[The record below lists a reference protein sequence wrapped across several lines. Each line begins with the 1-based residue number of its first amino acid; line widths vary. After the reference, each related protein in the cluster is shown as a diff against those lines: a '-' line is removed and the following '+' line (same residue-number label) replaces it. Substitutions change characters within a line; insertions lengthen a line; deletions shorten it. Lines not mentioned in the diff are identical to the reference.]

1 MNAASEVPTNA
12 STATGTATMAVVGDL
27 LLYKID
33 VVGISNVVAAHIH
46 GPADPTTNAPV
57 RLNLCGGGTAPAC
70 ATGDPFTGVLVAS
83 FGTEVS
89 GISFDSLLVLM
100 GSGSAYVNLHTND
113 GVDPANTGPGDL
125 PAGEIR
131 GQIAVQ

>member
-1 MNAASEVPTNA
+1 MNAANEFPTNA
-12 STATGTATMAVVGDL
+12 STATGTATMAVIGDL

-33 VVGISNVVAAHIH
+33 VVGISNASAAHIH
-46 GPADPTTNAPV
+46 GPAAAGTNAPV

-89 GISFDSLLVLM
+89 GISFDSLVVLM
-100 GSGSAYVNLHTND
+100 NNGNAYVNVHTND
-113 GVDPANTGPGDL
+113 GVDPTNTGPGDL
-125 PAGEIR
+125 ASGEIR
-131 GQIAVQ
+131 GQVVVQ